1 MKKNSPE
8 YIRKN
13 RIYRIAEILR
23 MLYGGKT
30 VTVKDVCQKFFI
42 GEKDKKSDIRLI
54 QRDFQALNNDTHI
67 PIESLTNYGN
77 ELIYYIRKDQRNTG
91 QKEVGDLEYLATL
104 FQNKYMRIFKDT
116 GFQEVLDNTY
126 SIILDYVSTDIQDT
140 FEGKEELLDF
150 FHNIEPGIFN
160 YSTWTKDIGFIITA
174 ILNQEFIQYKYR
186 SAGATEYKN

>member
-54 QRDFQALNNDTHI
+54 QRDFQALKNDTHI
-67 PIESLTNYGN
+67 PIESLANYGK
-77 ELIYYIRKDQRNTG
+77 ELIYFIRK
-91 QKEVGDLEYLATL
+91 V
-104 FQNKYMRIFKDT
+104 FF
-116 GFQEVLDNTY
+116 EVLKS
-126 SIILDYVSTDIQDT
+126 SISLPS
-140 FEGKEELLDF
+140 
-150 FHNIEPGIFN
+150 
-160 YSTWTKDIGFIITA
+160 
-174 ILNQEFIQYKYR
+174 
-186 SAGATEYKN
+186 